1 MSVPPREVP
10 DGLSAE
16 EYFSLGKE
24 YKAIGW
30 TEQARDALQFA
41 VEQGGDTHTGQ
52 AAARFLRT
60 KIPRFPVPL
69 YAEQK
74 NIAGFNQMNSGDLA
88 TAKEIFEEL
97 IAEFPDFEW
106 PYGNLSAL
114 LLQEGKTV
122 EAIKLLDKALSIN
135 AFYVNGWL
143 RMATARTL
151 ELDFARARE
160 CVDKALDADPNE
172 VAALA
177 MKDSLEKMRDM

>member
-1 MSVPPREVP
+1 MSLPPREVP
-10 DGLSAE
+10 EGLSAE
-16 EYFSLGKE
+16 EYFKLGKE
-24 YKAIGW
+24 YKTIGW

-41 VEQGGDTHTGQ
+41 VEQGGESTTGI

-74 NIAGFNQMNSGDLA
+74 NIAGFNQMNSGELKA
-88 TAKEIFEEL
+88 AKKTFEEL

-106 PYGNLSAL
+106 PYGNLSHL
-114 LLQEGKTV
+114 LLQEGKTAD
-122 EAIKLLDKALSIN
+122 AIRLLNKALEIN
-135 AFYVNGWL
+135 TYYVNGWL

-151 ELDFARARE
+151 ELDFKSARS
-160 CVDKALDADPNE
+160 CVERALEADPHE

-177 MKDSLEKMRDM
+177 MKDALEKMRDM